1 MHPSDTVHLF
11 LFLHLVCKIIF
22 KKNPPASKGV
32 VVEMLLV
39 SYSVVEVV
47 VKKHGEGDI
56 PSPLSWWWVGISKK
70 NLNEGRGG
78 AYHHHITFLPVGGD

>member
-47 VKKHGEGDI
+47 VKKT
-56 PSPLSWWWVGISKK
+56 W
-70 NLNEGRGG
+70 GG
-78 AYHHHITFLPVGGD
+78 GHTIAIVMVVGGD